1 MKYKLT
7 EMTLDLRAGTVL
19 CRCTFT
25 IQAVYQVDFT
35 LNEADLYAAAEV
47 DGRDSWE
54 NEDVISVIAR
64 KLLFWP
70 GHAKRLESGL
80 GPEER
85 GGLAPTARVIWITC

>member
-54 NEDVISVIAR
+54 NEDVVSVAKA
-64 KLLFWP
+64 KLNVDVEL
-70 GHAKRLESGL
+70 
-80 GPEER
+80 
-85 GGLAPTARVIWITC
+85 